1 MMSSLRSAQ
10 QGPELTSVT
19 ISPNNPPDLTYNYT
33 EKGDS
38 EEVNHKSK
46 TNLKYS
52 QMGPFFHYPL
62 LVFIKNVFSPKFDMP
77 Y

>member
-10 QGPELTSVT
+10 QGPELTPVT
-19 ISPNNPPDLTYNYT
+19 ISPNNHPDLTFNYT

-52 QMGPFFHYPL
+52 DFTSEIEGLDLGELRQ
-62 LVFIKNVFSPKFDMP
+62 IWKDM
-77 Y
+77 

>member
-10 QGPELTSVT
+10 QGPELTPVT
-19 ISPNNPPDLTYNYT
+19 ISPNNHPDLTFNYT

-46 TNLKYS
+46 TNLKYIHIES
-52 QMGPFFHYPL
+52 YSIIQSYTESY
-62 LVFIKNVFSPKFDMP
+62 NVIQT
-77 Y
+77 YLE